1 MMKVDKNLK
10 FDEIKSKPVLI
21 KTYENINSA
30 TRKRKKMSK
39 VKSNPRPR
47 SLLLQKNQNLPLFWK
62 AVYPGKEVIVSS
74 IGAKQSTV
82 L

>member
-1 MMKVDKNLK
+1 MMKVDKKLK
-10 FDEIKSKPVLI
+10 FDEIKSKPVSTDQNLW
-21 KTYENINSA
+21 KQ
-30 TRKRKKMSK
+30 RKRKKMSK